1 MTKGEALVLVED
13 DATVKV
19 GELDRNYKY
28 SCLWGFSSG
37 ELWEY

>member
-1 MTKGEALVLVED
+1 MTKREALALVEVD
-13 DATVKV
+13 TTVKV